1 MPRDNVTWT
10 CAAALALLSSG
21 CTLWPQPGPPAPPP
35 RTLQAAQAQ
44 PVVLPAAVMEPP
56 PRQSFTCRLEA
67 SLSRSQPTQT
77 PSPAASRNASG
88 SCGD

>member
-1 MPRDNVTWT
+1 MPRDNVNWM

-21 CTLWPQPGPPAPPP
+21 CTLLPQPGPQAPPP

-56 PRQSFTCRLEA
+56 PRRSFTCRLEA
-67 SLSRSQPTQT
+67 ILSRLPATPTA
-77 PSPAASRNASG
+77 SPAASANASG